1 MWVWRSGN
9 VWSFVDSEEHGP
21 AEQLSELQALAKA
34 WRGECLSSV
43 GELSNPRLRWRCSR
57 GHEFEA
63 SAESVKMQRV
73 WCPRWKCQRGNHPMC
88 AQPLDRKPPPGVL
101 LEMCRA
107 SGCRPLNTENHL
119 IQDVDSKLQW
129 VCAHG
134 CRFEQSLLDGE
145 KVPGWCPRCDAD
157 RREKLRSAQEIAS
170 RRGGQTVE
178 APADTL
184 RWHRDMGA
192 AVQVCCAQK
201 HTFPL
206 GLKKIIDGDWCPD
219 CPPPDPPP
227 PPPQQQQQQQQQQP
241 PPQQQ
246 APRQPPRPRQPPP
259 QQAPPQGERATFT
272 WPAGVVPG
280 QVYNITHNGRNF
292 EVVAP
297 HNAQADATFTVTVPF
312 APAAATAGGAARPG
326 RMPADMLPLGAHI
339 AAAMNNGRR
348 HAPQGAAGPSG
359 SGLLP
364 PQVPAYGP
372 RAAGGAPP
380 APGARKR
387 QKVGAAMGASGWG
400 HGMSA
405 EEQQHADQQRL
416 FAEAREQMQ
425 RKAQQQAA
433 HQRQRAAQGQPQ
445 VFTAYPAPRS
455 QVPVGNGCARLV
467 VGVQSGRRPR
477 RAAANA
483 AAAAAYAQQQVA
495 AAAAAAAARPPPPPP
510 TADGPGG
517 IGAIVSRI
525 LKYANRPWD
534 CLGLPAY
541 TPAEH
546 TRRHYRQLSLLIHP
560 DKCDHPRAQEAMA
573 ILNNAFKKV
582 TR

>member
-1 MWVWRSGN
+1 MSQSEPVLIDLGDSDDDEAAAPPADGASSSAVAWRAPADGASSSPAAAAAGLGGAEDDAIDVDLDYVWVWRSGN

-157 RREKLRSAQEIAS
+157 RREKLRAAQEIAS

-219 CPPPDPPP
+219 CPPPDPLP
-227 PPPQQQQQQQQQQP
+227 PPPQQQQQ
-241 PPQQQ
+241 
-246 APRQPPRPRQPPP
+246 PRRRRSSRRR
-259 QQAPPQGERATFT
+259 GSRRARASRRRRSRRRARDVHL
-272 WPAGVVPG
+272 AG
-280 QVYNITHNGRNF
+280 
-292 EVVAP
+292 
-297 HNAQADATFTVTVPF
+297 
-312 APAAATAGGAARPG
+312 
-326 RMPADMLPLGAHI
+326 
-339 AAAMNNGRR
+339 
-348 HAPQGAAGPSG
+348 
-359 SGLLP
+359 
-364 PQVPAYGP
+364 
-372 RAAGGAPP
+372 
-380 APGARKR
+380 
-387 QKVGAAMGASGWG
+387 
-400 HGMSA
+400 
-405 EEQQHADQQRL
+405 
-416 FAEAREQMQ
+416 
-425 RKAQQQAA
+425 
-433 HQRQRAAQGQPQ
+433 
-445 VFTAYPAPRS
+445 
-455 QVPVGNGCARLV
+455 
-467 VGVQSGRRPR
+467 GRRP
-477 RAAANA
+477 
-483 AAAAAYAQQQVA
+483 
-495 AAAAAAAARPPPPPP
+495 
-510 TADGPGG
+510 GPG
-517 IGAIVSRI
+517 V
-525 LKYANRPWD
+525 
-534 CLGLPAY
+534 
-541 TPAEH
+541 
-546 TRRHYRQLSLLIHP
+546 
-560 DKCDHPRAQEAMA
+560 
-573 ILNNAFKKV
+573 
-582 TR
+582 